1 MITSIKKI
9 TTKPA
14 YNILECDGENL
25 QAKIAAS
32 MSDDPALR
40 ELFISGGDFHSNN
53 AYQMMAKY
61 QTFTPY
67 QVTYSDN
74 STSLI
79 MEWKSFD
86 VERAHHVGVKD
97 LQAGDKVE
105 GKEVVSVKPLD
116 PIKISADEYRENA
129 KQGRLKDIRTIA
141 KFCGFGFLFG
151 SAAMTFANGTLRM
164 EWTPKRCEAFIDEYK
179 LEDLKHSLIKR
190 YTNLSESDIAYLTVA
205 SFFRAE
211 FFKMYPVLEKWIE
224 EQGKKAA
231 RQGYIR
237 SPWGARRLLPQLTYQ
252 GEHSDKREIKNLSNI
267 AVNSPVQDYEVEYMS
282 KAMVA
287 INEDFEKYGFLSYI
301 AGTVHDSVVPFT
313 FLPEQN
319 QVLKI
324 LLSHFAVDHSAAKGI
339 PYSGECNVAE
349 VSKGE
354 IWGYG
359 SREVKLKDV
368 ENVEI
373 EHLDYFN

>member
-97 LQAGDKVE
+97 LQAGDKIE

-116 PIKISADEYRENA
+116 PIKISADEYRKNA

-141 KFCGFGFLFG
+141 KFCFGEGVEVL
-151 SAAMTFANGTLRM
+151 T
-164 EWTPKRCEAFIDEYK
+164 
-179 LEDLKHSLIKR
+179 
-190 YTNLSESDIAYLTVA
+190 SDGWV
-205 SFFRAE
+205 
-211 FFKMYPVLEKWIE
+211 
-224 EQGKKAA
+224 
-231 RQGYIR
+231 
-237 SPWGARRLLPQLTYQ
+237 
-252 GEHSDKREIKNLSNI
+252 EIST
-267 AVNSPVQDYEVEYMS
+267 
-282 KAMVA
+282 
-287 INEDFEKYGFLSYI
+287 I
-301 AGTVHDSVVPFT
+301 AGSPIKGV
-313 FLPEQN
+313 
-319 QVLKI
+319 
-324 LLSHFAVDHSAAKGI
+324 GI
-339 PYSGECNVAE
+339 PYSGGCSV
-349 VSKGE
+349 VGRD
-354 IWGYG
+354 G
-359 SREVKLKDV
+359 KLKEIFGTINTEPQFLTDFEFEDGTVLPLTEDHEVIIQEGGEEKRVFARDLYEGADV
-368 ENVEI
+368 I
-373 EHLDYFN
+373 DFNLPISL

>member
-1 MITSIKKI
+1 MKIVRITRTNKKQE
-9 TTKPA
+9 A
-14 YNILECDGENL
+14 YCLN
-25 QAKIAAS
+25 
-32 MSDDPALR
+32 
-40 ELFISGGDFHSNN
+40 
-53 AYQMMAKY
+53 
-61 QTFTPY
+61 
-67 QVTYSDN
+67 
-74 STSLI
+74 
-79 MEWKSFD
+79 
-86 VERAHHVGVKD
+86 
-97 LQAGDKVE
+97 VE
-105 GKEVVSVKPLD
+105 GHLLVV
-116 PIKISADEYRENA
+116 
-129 KQGRLKDIRTIA
+129 RTKTGA
-141 KFCGFGFLFG
+141 LVVPNCGFGFLFG

-164 EWTPKRCEAFIDEYK
+164 EWTPKRCEAFIEEYK

-190 YTNLSESDIAYLTVA
+190 YNNLSESDIAYLTVA

-237 SPWGARRLLPQLTYQ
+237 SPWGVRRLLPQLTYQ